1 MELPRSA
8 YAHDEVVTPWRPA
21 RLFRRF
27 GVSDRSEIHEQACR
41 SPAAAFQHQLIA
53 FQSSGALPMV
63 MERNSRI
70 EETRLLMAR
79 SIGEIKDAV
88 RALRETTPDS
98 VLAQLAEQK
107 IETIEKGRD
116 SSRNRYR
123 EDRDTAAACED

>member
-1 MELPRSA
+1 
-8 YAHDEVVTPWRPA
+8 
-21 RLFRRF
+21 
-27 GVSDRSEIHEQACR
+27 
-41 SPAAAFQHQLIA
+41 
-53 FQSSGALPMV
+53 MV